1 MGKRRKQVNPM
12 INRFLA
18 LPTGCDR
25 DESEST
31 GWLGLGLGLGLG
43 FLRACSAHLLS
54 HGIHPAPQ
62 APLQGRRDAAPLP
75 CLPPPRFQ
83 QSLTL
88 ASPHLH
94 GRRRGDLSSSSSS
107 SSSFQH
113 GGGKIVYAAHCVS
126 RWWLAGIVGGAGG
139 SGGVPESLRLEPFP
153 CEIVERRSGAKP
165 LVVAAAA
172 DDGGMEEEEERPW
185 VGIARRVEQNLV
197 ASARSAREEL
207 DAGDGNAKL
216 SFVARVGKVLFHGD
230 PSTCLNSIRK
240 AAVAEEGFKNR
251 VHKSFYTNV
260 PNEFMKNVEQLI
272 VKSIGFDFESER
284 EHYHVKVFDKHQ
296 PDSTISC
303 KCTVR
308 KDGGLELY
316 KIELNQV
323 RHMVVDISCL
333 HKDLDLRLMLV
344 TKKLLKNL
352 DDEVENGINQL
363 ISSAIIDSEVKGG
376 FDGLLGRSPLL
387 KDSA

>member
-1 MGKRRKQVNPM
+1 MAVARSSTP
-12 INRFLA
+12 
-18 LPTGCDR
+18 PT
-25 DESEST
+25 
-31 GWLGLGLGLGLG
+31 
-43 FLRACSAHLLS
+43 
-54 HGIHPAPQ
+54 
-62 APLQGRRDAAPLP
+62 
-75 CLPPPRFQ
+75 
-83 QSLTL
+83 
-88 ASPHLH
+88 ASP
-94 GRRRGDLSSSSSS
+94 
-107 SSSFQH
+107 
-113 GGGKIVYAAHCVS
+113 
-126 RWWLAGIVGGAGG
+126 AGG
-139 SGGVPESLRLEPFP
+139 SPESSAASASAAAVFPSPFP

-165 LVVAAAA
+165 LVVAATA
-172 DDGGMEEEEERPW
+172 DDGGKEEEEERPW

-333 HKDLDLRLMLV
+333 HKDLDLRLILV

-376 FDGLLGRSPLL
+376 LRWPFGKESVAERFSVVGVWLTRYKAYRSKTMRLKLRHADRFDHKTSTGEVANEVTLKLSAISELLREGNLEETPVGEMLEATVKLVWEKFLSYSVCPALP
-387 KDSA
+387 S